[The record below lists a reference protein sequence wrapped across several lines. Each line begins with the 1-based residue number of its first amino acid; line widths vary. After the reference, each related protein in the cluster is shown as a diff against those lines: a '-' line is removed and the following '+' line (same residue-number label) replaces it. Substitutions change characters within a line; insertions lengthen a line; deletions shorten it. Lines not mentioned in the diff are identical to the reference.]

1 MFLTINI
8 RSPDTVGT
16 MKPREFSA
24 REFIQTTMEEI
35 RNIVGDSEV
44 LAACS
49 GGVDST
55 TAAVLVARALG
66 RPIKAVVLD
75 DGLRREGEPRSAVHT
90 LKRLGLNAFLV
101 NVSEEVLGALK
112 GIGDPEEKRIVFRE
126 VFYTILGRLLK
137 EEGAEFLVQGTIAAD
152 VIETVKGIKTQHN
165 VLVQI
170 GIDTTK
176 YGFKLLEPL
185 RSLYKW
191 QVREVARELGLPEEI
206 VNRMPFP
213 GPGLAIR
220 VLGEVTQERLEIVR
234 KATRIVEEETRN
246 IEAFQ
251 KFAVLLNDRATG
263 VVEGRRTYG
272 NIIVVRVVESRD
284 ALTARAVELPFQV
297 LRRIAYRITQEIP
310 QISRVLYDITDKPP
324 ATIEY
329 E

>member
-16 MKPREFSA
+16 MKLREFNA

>member
-1 MFLTINI
+1 
-8 RSPDTVGT
+8 